1 MIFLEADL
9 SRAEERVELMLGRDP
24 RDIEQARSMPWEF
37 DSYRLTAARMYGVSE
52 SQITKDQRYLGKR
65 TTLAALRGL
74 AGDRM
79 ADELSKDELYLTLEE
94 CSRFLAAYHATH
106 PAIQG
111 TYLPD
116 IRKQVLQ
123 YRALVNTWGRI
134 TRWDYH
140 RLSEK
145 LFLEAYSFLPQSEV
159 ADLVNQWGL
168 KPLWNRIAYG
178 QCDTV
183 RVNAQ
188 VHDALLLSCLPDNAY
203 DIAVFLRDSLERPR
217 IYANN
222 AMTIPVCF
230 KLGSTWAGDYE
241 FNRLP
246 SRDEFTAAA
255 WDCERKRLACGA

>member
-37 DSYRLTAARMYGVSE
+37 DSYRLTAARMYNVPE

-79 ADELSKDELYLTLEE
+79 ADELSKDELYFTSEE
-94 CSRFLAAYHATH
+94 CSRFLAAYHAAH

-116 IRKQVLQ
+116 VRKQVLQ

-168 KPLWNRIAYG
+168 KPVAKALESGFARI
-178 QCDTV
+178 
-183 RVNAQ
+183 NAQ
-188 VHDALLLSCLPDNAY
+188 VHDALLISCLPGDAY
-203 DIAVFLRDSLERPR
+203 MIAQFIRNTLERPR

-222 AMTIPVCF
+222 VMTIPVCF
-230 KLGSTWAGDYE
+230 KLGSTWAGDHE

-246 SRDEFTAAA
+246 HETEFTEAAYE
-255 WDCERKRLACGA
+255 CERKRLACGE